1 MKNAIKVKAHAV
13 CECCGVYSKEGD
25 GLKKNDCFDYQYT
38 ALISLLPR
46 EKYFIILSGSQ
57 SMASLI
63 FLAIS

>member
-46 EKYFIILSGSQ
+46 EKY
-57 SMASLI
+57 
-63 FLAIS
+63 AI